1 MDERES
7 SVRDAIATLE
17 SDQPV
22 DMQTLAMRFMQKRL
36 ENSKSIEDIRKTAI
50 AQLSSKVNEE
60 SKPGF
65 LLNVIEVLGDQSA
78 NDLNALMK
86 SQSGGAGR
94 TGGTSVS
101 MFFGMPSEAGAV
113 PAGPILPK
121 EAYQQLD
128 RLLIAADAVISG
140 GWQPA
145 RVAEVVEATPI
156 EPAATVRRP
165 APANY
170 TPPKKKPAPVKKAAV
185 PVKKISG
192 TKKPAVK
199 KAPVKVKKK

>member
-36 ENSKSIEDIRKTAI
+36 ENSKSIEDIRKAAI
-50 AQLSSKVNEE
+50 AQLSTKVNED

-86 SQSGGAGR
+86 AQSGGAGR
-94 TGGTSVS
+94 PGGTSVS
-101 MFFGMPSEAGAV
+101 MFFGMPSEAGPV
-113 PAGPILPK
+113 PAGPALPK

-128 RLLIAADAVISG
+128 RLLIAADAVING
-140 GWQPA
+140 GWQPT

-156 EPAATVRRP
+156 EPAASVRRP
-165 APANY
+165 PPASY
-170 TPPKKKPAPVKKAAV
+170 TPPKKKPTPAKKAAT

-192 TKKPAVK
+192 TKKPVAK
-199 KAPVKVKKK
+199 KAPVKAKKK